1 MQPESI
7 EAVSNASANNLTMD
21 FMILLLRDGT
31 AQVSLHGT
39 VARFHSSITN
49 HSEVFRLKLWKAAFP
64 GCPFTQRQTV
74 LGRTHTCCQ
83 PSQAQKPG
91 RVKQCAAA

>member
-7 EAVSNASANNLTMD
+7 EAVSNASTNNLTMD

-39 VARFHSSITN
+39 VARFHSSQKCLRSSCGSLPSLDARSLN
-49 HSEVFRLKLWKAAFP
+49 
-64 GCPFTQRQTV
+64 
-74 LGRTHTCCQ
+74 GRPSLDAPIHVANR
-83 PSQAQKPG
+83 PRPKSQA
-91 RVKQCAAA
+91 A